1 MKIFFKILI
10 KTAKLFLIY
19 SGISFIIKIF
29 NEFIYFKLYEKE
41 LKSIILK
48 NKPDIIYIHE
58 FKALLILRKIYKNNL
73 LLFKDTK
80 FIYDA
85 HEIECFRNP
94 PKNFFIRL
102 IIEHIEIKFIKDT
115 KSKIVSVSHGICN
128 YYRNKFKNSKK
139 VFLIKNLPSKI
150 SFRNNL
156 DDENYLRVSNIKKL
170 FFNDIQ
176 KYDQAKLGIYVG
188 NITLNR
194 GIEETIELVNSYPN
208 VYLAI
213 IGNFSNKNFHNRI
226 TKLNY
231 DKSRIK
237 IFGEV
242 HNELLVNFIKTADFA
257 FVPTL
262 PVTLSYYYSSPNKLH
277 ESKAA
282 NLPIFAQ
289 NLPEHLIELKVNS
302 SQPIGAVSDFFNHIN
317 LKNDFEIFLNN
328 LDKYK
333 HNYKFE
339 KNSYFN
345 SPDQVEIYQKILE

>member
-1 MKIFFKILI
+1 MKIFSKILN
-10 KTAKLFLIY
+10 KTTKLFLIIW
-19 SGISFIIKIF
+19 SKINIFKIF
-29 NEFIYFKLYEKE
+29 NELINLKLYEKE
-41 LKSIILK
+41 LENIIIK

-58 FKALLILRKIYKNNL
+58 FKALSILRKIYKKNL

-102 IIEHIEIKFIKDT
+102 IIELIEIKFIKDS

-128 YYRNKFKNSKK
+128 YYKNKLKNSKK

-176 KYDQAKLGIYVG
+176 KYDQVKLGIYVG

-213 IGNFSNKNFHNRI
+213 IGNFSNKNFHDKI
-226 TKLNY
+226 KKLNY
-231 DKSRIK
+231 DRSRIK

-302 SQPIGAVSDFFNHIN
+302 SHPIGAVSDFFNHIN
-317 LKNDFEIFLNN
+317 LKHDFEIFLNN
-328 LDKYK
+328 LNEFK

-345 SPDQVEIYQKILE
+345 SPDQVEIYQEILK